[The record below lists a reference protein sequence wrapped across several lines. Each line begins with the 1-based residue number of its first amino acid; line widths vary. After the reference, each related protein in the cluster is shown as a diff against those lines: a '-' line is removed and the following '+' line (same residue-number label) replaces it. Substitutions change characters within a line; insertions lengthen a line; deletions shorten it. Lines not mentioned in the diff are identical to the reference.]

1 MVVSGFVAIWQS
13 FYPSSPYLHLATS
26 EMWCWSGGRGIWRK
40 LSRSCSIVYYY
51 NGAQRYEQFLQ
62 VGQLYRSLILLGLV
76 LLSSERLCVFGLYG
90 AIHILYIFCLHPS
103 LYLLVSWAW
112 CDWPSTWLTN
122 HRLSVLWHCRL
133 GLQTRKIVSEMTYNV
148 STGTL
153 NTTVP
158 YHHFIHIH

>member
-1 MVVSGFVAIWQS
+1 
-13 FYPSSPYLHLATS
+13 
-26 EMWCWSGGRGIWRK
+26 
-40 LSRSCSIVYYY
+40 
-51 NGAQRYEQFLQ
+51 
-62 VGQLYRSLILLGLV
+62 
-76 LLSSERLCVFGLYG
+76 
-90 AIHILYIFCLHPS
+90 
-103 LYLLVSWAW
+103 
-112 CDWPSTWLTN
+112 LTN